1 MVEDLDYLV
10 LHQFDLSF
18 IHYTHPVHQAQLVH
32 NLKHKMSNLLQVGQ
46 LLLQLVQLLL
56 HVDQL
61 LLQVGQ
67 LLLHIGHSVTNKKQ
81 PIQSLVHFYVNCS
94 DWVCFQKNQNWILN
108 TESVISR

>member
-46 LLLQLVQLLL
+46 LLL

-61 LLQVGQ
+61 LLQDGQ

-81 PIQSLVHFYVNCS
+81 PIQSLVHFDVNCS
-94 DWVCFQKNQNWILN
+94 D
-108 TESVISR
+108 

>member
-10 LHQFDLSF
+10 LHQFDLSS
-18 IHYTHPVHQAQLVH
+18 IHYTHPVHLASVHQAQLVH

-46 LLLQLVQLLL
+46 LLL

-61 LLQVGQ
+61 LLQDGQ

-81 PIQSLVHFYVNCS
+81 PIQSLVHFDVNCS
-94 DWVCFQKNQNWILN
+94 D
-108 TESVISR
+108 

>member
-10 LHQFDLSF
+10 LHQFDLSS
-18 IHYTHPVHQAQLVH
+18 IHYTHPVHLASVHQAQLVH
-32 NLKHKMSNLLQVGQ
+32 NLKHKMSNLLQVG
-46 LLLQLVQLLL
+46 QLLL

-94 DWVCFQKNQNWILN
+94 D
-108 TESVISR
+108 

>member
-18 IHYTHPVHQAQLVH
+18 IHYTHPVHLASVHQAQLVH

-56 HVDQL
+56 HVHQL
-61 LLQVGQ
+61 LLQDGQ
-67 LLLHIGHSVTNKKQ
+67 LLILHIGHSVTNKKQ
-81 PIQSLVHFYVNCS
+81 PIQSLVHFDVNCS
-94 DWVCFQKNQNWILN
+94 D
-108 TESVISR
+108 

>member
-46 LLLQLVQLLL
+46 LLL

-81 PIQSLVHFYVNCS
+81 PIQSLVHFDVNCS
-94 DWVCFQKNQNWILN
+94 D
-108 TESVISR
+108 

>member
-18 IHYTHPVHQAQLVH
+18 IHYTHPVHLASVHQAQLVH
-32 NLKHKMSNLLQVGQ
+32 NLKHKMSNLLQVG
-46 LLLQLVQLLL
+46 QLLL

-81 PIQSLVHFYVNCS
+81 PIQSLVHFDVNCS
-94 DWVCFQKNQNWILN
+94 D
-108 TESVISR
+108 

>member
-18 IHYTHPVHQAQLVH
+18 IHYTHPVHLASVHQAQLVH

-61 LLQVGQ
+61 LLQDGQ
-67 LLLHIGHSVTNKKQ
+67 LLLHIGHSVTKKSS
-81 PIQSLVHFYVNCS
+81 QSSLWFTLMSIVQIECVFKRIKTG
-94 DWVCFQKNQNWILN
+94 F
-108 TESVISR
+108 